1 METAKWVKEAS
12 EVFTQYAAIE
22 ALGHPFLAED
32 VRENAYRYGLIEPSD
47 PRLWGHAAR
56 RALKD
61 GGVVRAGF
69 ASSRSSNGSPK
80 VLWKARAK

>member
-1 METAKWVKEAS
+1 METKEWVKEAS
-12 EVFTQYAAIE
+12 EVFSHYAAVE

-32 VRENAYRYGLIEPSD
+32 VRENAYRYGLIDPED
-47 PRLWGHAAR
+47 PRLWGQAAR

-69 ASSRSSNGSPK
+69 ASARTSNGSPK
-80 VLWKARAK
+80 VLWKARVR